1 MRLAL
6 FDVDGTLVD
15 ARGAG
20 RWALERAFERVYG
33 LERKEGFSG
42 GVRFDGATD
51 PGIITEIAALIG
63 VGPERLAGDRRRL
76 EETYLGFLRERLSG
90 EGASR
95 PLPGVVS
102 LLTALAVQGIPV
114 GLVTGN
120 IELGARLKLQAAGI
134 ARYFEAGAFG
144 SDGGNRVAL
153 ARLARERFE
162 GRLGR
167 SISPPQVVLFGD
179 STEDVRAARVNGY
192 RSLAVATGVANR
204 ADLQAARPD
213 RLEADLSG
221 TGAILKWAGVA
232 V

>member
-33 LERKEGFSG
+33 LERRERFSER
-42 GVRFDGATD
+42 VRFDGATD

-63 VGPERLAGDRRRL
+63 VGPERLAGDRRQL
-76 EETYLGFLRERLSG
+76 EETYLGLLRERLSG

-95 PLPGVVS
+95 PLPGVVP
-102 LLTALAVQGIPV
+102 LLTALAAQGIPI

-134 ARYFEAGAFG
+134 VGYFDAGAFG
-144 SDGGNRVAL
+144 SDGGDRMAL

-162 GRLGR
+162 ARLGCT
-167 SISPPQVVLFGD
+167 IPPQEVVLFGD

-192 RSLAVATGVANR
+192 RSLAVATGVAKR
-204 ADLQAARPD
+204 IDLEAARPD

-221 TGAILKWAGVA
+221 TGSILRWVGVA
-232 V
+232 G